1 MLQNVCRVCSRRT
14 DDKTAQ
20 SLFVTKAHKLI
31 SQINLLT
38 GIVLEPADDLPDLIC
53 PMCQKNLKRFIG
65 FRKLCLRSQKKFENH
80 REVKCVVKPQNR
92 AADTHIVCVRR
103 SGRKQNQLE
112 QHETGDTYMK
122 EEPIEVLI
130 KVEHTQD
137 INNDKVEE
145 VDTLDDDIDRL
156 DTTSNNSKHAEKDK
170 EFISLSD
177 EDEEKWL
184 TDEEEDE
191 LYLPPAHTLP
201 KRRRHRHQDKTSSE
215 KPPKNLP
222 VFFCDQC
229 GHNVTGKTNFDRH
242 IRKHSGIRPFQ
253 CQLCPSRFLSAGEL
267 KGHQVSHTGDRN
279 FPCRF
284 CDRSYVNHSG
294 RLRHERTHTNERPF
308 VCSQCGKSFTNSY
321 ILKNHI
327 LIHTGERLFRC
338 ELCQRS
344 FARPT
349 HLTTHYRS
357 NTHKQ
362 NVEKSKMKDANGPKD
377 QNNFSY
383 TVERAS
389 PEENDQA
396 N

>member
-267 KGHQVSHTGDRN
+267 KGHQ
-279 FPCRF
+279 
-284 CDRSYVNHSG
+284 
-294 RLRHERTHTNERPF
+294 
-308 VCSQCGKSFTNSY
+308 
-321 ILKNHI
+321 
-327 LIHTGERLFRC
+327 
-338 ELCQRS
+338 
-344 FARPT
+344 
-349 HLTTHYRS
+349 
-357 NTHKQ
+357 
-362 NVEKSKMKDANGPKD
+362 M
-377 QNNFSY
+377 
-383 TVERAS
+383 
-389 PEENDQA
+389 
-396 N
+396 